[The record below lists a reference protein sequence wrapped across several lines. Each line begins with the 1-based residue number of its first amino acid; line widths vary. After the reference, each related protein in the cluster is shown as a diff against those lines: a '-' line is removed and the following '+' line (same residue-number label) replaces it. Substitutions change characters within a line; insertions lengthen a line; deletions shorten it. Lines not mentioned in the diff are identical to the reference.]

1 MTVFRAFLKV
11 LNQCRIPIILYTVL
25 LVGFGGFQMQTNE
38 SSMGFTASRPE
49 ISIINRDE
57 NAGITR
63 GLLSYMAENCE
74 IREMK
79 EEELDDALF
88 YRDVSYI
95 LYIPENYGKD
105 FLENRRRSWKSK
117 APGTIIRH
125 MRRCFCRAI

>member
-95 LYIPENYGKD
+95 LYIP
-105 FLENRRRSWKSK
+105 
-117 APGTIIRH
+117 
-125 MRRCFCRAI
+125 

>member
-95 LYIPENYGKD
+95 LYIPENYGD
-105 FLENRRRSWKSK
+105 RKSVV
-117 APGTIIRH
+117 
-125 MRRCFCRAI
+125 